1 MHKKKDLI
9 FCDAMMKY
17 QVYFYY
23 HKCLK
28 NRKRPTLGW
37 GPIFIIYKL
46 FTKNNSSD
54 NHGENDRFEL
64 FLKQ

>member
-1 MHKKKDLI
+1 
-9 FCDAMMKY
+9 MMKY